1 MAKNNKIVQN
11 LRREKKIREK
21 EIEIKIKKWRM
32 KEKKQKMN
40 LSGRGIR
47 MNKLARIENRK

>member
-1 MAKNNKIVQN
+1 M
-11 LRREKKIREK
+11 RREKIREK

-32 KEKKQKMN
+32 KEKKQKMK

-47 MNKLARIENRK
+47 MNKLARIEKRK